1 MYLTTHECKF
11 SLWKKHKRDKQ
22 QIGRKYL
29 LKKNSNRL
37 NISNIEKVPRSYFL
51 KHAKKVNRQ
60 FTEEEIPVTDQ

>member
-29 LKKNSNRL
+29 LKK
-37 NISNIEKVPRSYFL
+37 IAIG
-51 KHAKKVNRQ
+51 
-60 FTEEEIPVTDQ
+60 